1 MLPPLFPA
9 LAASL
14 LTLSLLTTIHAA
26 PTLVYG
32 LMDQEPPVGRVN
44 SPFSFNLFPGSF
56 NSTSDITYTT
66 SALPAWLSWNSAS
79 LAFTGTPSSSD
90 IGNEL
95 ITLTATDSTGSIS
108 SDFTLIVTNYTV
120 PGVHSSFTTQIA
132 NPPLRVFASASTLPG
147 DTGVSVPPYW
157 SFSLGFAGD
166 TFRLSNTEPTNGDL
180 FVMAH
185 ERGAVGLPGW
195 LNFDN
200 ETMTFNGSAP
210 GSGSFTIVVTGTDF
224 WGYTGAQT
232 SFVIAVGQGEPIEQA
247 RGRNFTAV
255 ETIARGKVDYEIPLE
270 DILVNGTAA
279 TAGQVAFEV
288 HQTDFPWLDV
298 SG

>member
-1 MLPPLFPA
+1 M
-9 LAASL
+9 
-14 LTLSLLTTIHAA
+14 
-26 PTLVYG
+26 
-32 LMDQEPPVGRVN
+32 GRVN
-44 SPFSFNLFPGSF
+44 SPFTFDLFPGSF
-56 NSTSDITYTT
+56 YSTSDISYTT
-66 SALPAWLSWNSAS
+66 SALPAWLQWSSAS
-79 LAFTGTPSSSD
+79 LAFTGTPASTD
-90 IGNEL
+90 VGNEV
-95 ITLTATDSTGSIS
+95 IALTATDSTGSTTS
-108 SDFTLIVTNYTV
+108 NFTLIVTEYTV

-132 NPPLRVFASASTLPG
+132 NPPLRVFSSASTLPG
-147 DTGVSVPPYW
+147 GTGVSVPPYW

-185 ERGAVGLPGW
+185 ERGAVGLPTW

-232 SFVIAVGQGEPIEQA
+232 SFVIAVGQGEPIEQS
-247 RGRNFTAV
+247 RTRNFTSI
-255 ETIARGKVDYEIPLE
+255 ETIARGTVNYEIPLQ
-270 DILVNGTAA
+270 DVLVNGNPAA
-279 TAGQVAFEV
+279 AGDVAFQV
-288 HQTDFPWLDV
+288 DKTDFPWLDV